1 MISTNALLVID
12 QRTMIIKYRIQVAD
26 IARISVSP
34 YQDEIVAIH
43 LRPVNNNQTKR
54 FRVMWCFFDR
64 GFSLQGELFKRKGDF
79 MFQSTHSIEMVTKL
93 CMVIQNSTQKAPEV
107 VIAPE

>member
-1 MISTNALLVID
+1 MID

-43 LRPVNNNQTKR
+43 LRPVNNNHNKT
-54 FRVMWCFFDR
+54 FSCHVMFFNRV
-64 GFSLQGELFKRKGDF
+64 FSLQGELFKRKGDF